1 MESFPMRAL
10 VYRKSIP
17 LYLLNRCL
25 GLLRPMDF
33 YPGLSPLR
41 LEEVPFSPRKGWV
54 VLKNRLCGI
63 CGSDLGLLR
72 GTESVLLEPYASFPA
87 ILGHELVAEV
97 AEAPPDSGFMAGER
111 VVVEPLLPCR
121 ARGLPPCRFCR
132 EGRYNLCENT
142 TRGELPPGQMGFNRG
157 CGGGMAEFTAA
168 PPENLFRV
176 SDAIPDERA
185 VLADSVASAL
195 QPVLDH
201 FPEDGHTVVVY
212 GLGSVGQHILRCL
225 RILGSRARLLAVAR
239 HSYQGELALAGGADI
254 VLLNPGR
261 AELGRAA
268 GARLLPTTIGGG
280 NLEGGADLFFDCVGG
295 SRSFQEGLVTLRG
308 RGTYVMVATAGSL
321 RSVDVSSLWFRELNV
336 TGSMGYGHGIYRGE
350 RVRTYDLAVR
360 LLSREDYPVSGLLTH
375 VFPLAEY
382 GRAFKAAMDKRRWR
396 SVKVALDA
404 RINPGLGGASS

>member
-1 MESFPMRAL
+1 MRAL

-17 LYLLNRCL
+17 LYLLNRCTS
-25 GLLRPMDF
+25 LLKPRDF

-41 LEEVPFSPRKGWV
+41 LREVPFSPRKGWV
-54 VLKNRLCGI
+54 VLRNRLCGI

-87 ILGHELVAEV
+87 IIGHEMVSEV
-97 AEAPPDSGFMAGER
+97 IEAPRDSGFQPGER

-121 ARGLPPCRFCR
+121 ARGVPLCRFCA
-132 EGRYNLCENT
+132 EGRYNICENT

-168 PPENLFRV
+168 PPENLVRV
-176 SDAIPDERA
+176 PEGVSDERA

-225 RILGSRARLLAVAR
+225 RVLGSRARLLAVAR
-239 HSYQGELALAGGADI
+239 HAFQGELAVAGGADV

-261 AELGRAA
+261 SELGRRA
-268 GARLLPTTIGGG
+268 GASLLPTTLGGG
-280 NLEGGADLFFDCVGG
+280 NLEGGADVFFDCVG
-295 SRSFQEGLVTLRG
+295 SSHSFQEGLIALRG
-308 RGTYVMVATAGSL
+308 RGTYVMVGTAGTL
-321 RSVDVSSLWFRELNV
+321 RSVDVSSLWLRELRV
-336 TGSMGYGHGIYRGE
+336 TGSVVYGHVSYRGE
-350 RVRTYDLAVR
+350 RVRTYELAVE
-360 LLSREDYPVSGLLTH
+360 LLCRDDYPVRGLLTH
-375 VFPLAEY
+375 CFPIEAY
-382 GRAFKAAMDKRRWR
+382 GGAFKAAMDKKRHR
-396 SVKVALDA
+396 SVKVALD
-404 RINPGLGGASS
+404 PGRKASRGGVGT